1 MSIFISGFF
10 VGSAVTCMVI
20 DSLIRR
26 NHNNE

>member
-26 NHNNE
+26 NHNSE